1 MMGGRIASLL
11 AGLLFGAGL
20 IMSGMTDPANV
31 RGFLDFGGAWKPNL
45 LFVMGGAVAV
55 HFTLFRIITRRRRP
69 LFDDRF
75 HLPTRKD
82 ADARLLIGAALF
94 GVGWGLGGFCPGP
107 ALTSAA
113 AGTFVAIAFVAA
125 MTAGMLLEH
134 ATTAKLANLESLLWK
149 SKHFTTRRPSR

>member
-1 MMGGRIASLL
+1 MASRLASLL

-20 IMSGMTDPANV
+20 IVSGMTDPANV
-31 RGFLDFGGAWKPNL
+31 RGFLDFGGAFRPSL

-55 HFTLFRIITRRRRP
+55 HFILFRIITRRRRP
-69 LFDDRF
+69 VFDDRF

-82 ADARLLIGAALF
+82 ADPRLIVGAALF

-113 AGTFVAIAFVAA
+113 AGTFVAIVFVAA

-134 ATTAKLANLESLLWK
+134 ATTAKLSTLESLLWK
-149 SKHFTTRRPSR
+149 SKPSTTRRPTP